1 MVKPIWTSLQW
12 APQTKQVS
20 LDQSKTLGMK
30 VESQE
35 GHLGVPPLQFRQD
48 YAVQRLALTQV
59 EASDNRLPFAEL
71 LDLNPRTEEFLV
83 GE

>member
-20 LDQSKTLGMK
+20 LGQSETLGMK
-30 VESQE
+30 PESQE
-35 GHLGVPPLQFRQD
+35 GHLGVLPLQFRQD
-48 YAVQRLALTQV
+48 YAAQRLALTQV

-71 LDLNPRTEEFLV
+71 LDLSPRTEEFLV